1 MKSPIACSSTVPGT
15 FWGGEI
21 FEDMIFATLTHEEN
35 TACPECDGPV
45 AVSEESLRQIV
56 MSRLSQM

>member
-1 MKSPIACSSTVPGT
+1 
-15 FWGGEI
+15 
-21 FEDMIFATLTHEEN
+21 MIFATLTHEEN